1 MKPNEIEQE
10 SFRIIESEAGD
21 HGFPPD
27 QWVIVRRMIHA
38 TADFD
43 YLSSVRFHPDAIASG
58 INAIKSGCKI
68 IADIQMVR
76 TGINKKL
83 LNPFGCEALCFINDP
98 ETVSMA
104 ERNQRTRS
112 ESAVELAADMMKGGI
127 YVIGNAPTALLRL
140 LDLVEEDKARPALI
154 IGFPVGFVNAAESK
168 ERLLNSKCPY
178 ITNCGRKGGSS
189 TAVSAVNA
197 LAHLA
202 GVLEGSGLDS

>member
-27 QWVIVRRMIHA
+27 QWNIVRRMIHA
-38 TADFD
+38 SADFD
-43 YLSSVRFHPDAIASG
+43 YLTSVRFHPEAIASG
-58 INAIKSGCKI
+58 INAIKSGCRI
-68 IADIQMVR
+68 ITDMEMVR
-76 TGINKKL
+76 AGINKKL
-83 LNPFGCEALCFINDP
+83 LNPFGCEVHCFINDP
-98 ETVSMA
+98 ETISMA
-104 ERNQRTRS
+104 ERNQKTRS
-112 ESAVELAADMMKGGI
+112 ESAMELAVGSVEGGI

-140 LDLVEEDKARPALI
+140 LDLVEEDKVRPALI

-168 ERLLNSKCPY
+168 EKLLESKYPY
-178 ITNCGRKGGSS
+178 ITNCGRKGGSA

-202 GVLEGSGLDS
+202 GEFI